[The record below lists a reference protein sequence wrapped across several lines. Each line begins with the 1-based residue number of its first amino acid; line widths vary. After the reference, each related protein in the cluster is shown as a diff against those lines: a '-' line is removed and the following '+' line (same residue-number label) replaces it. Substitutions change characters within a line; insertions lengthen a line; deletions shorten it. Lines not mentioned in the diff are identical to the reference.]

1 MDVKEAVRTAK
12 EYLTDLYAEE
22 EIVNVGLEEVRYDDN
37 DDKWYVT
44 IGFSRPWDQR
54 VPMTVRSHQ
63 AGLVERS
70 YKEMCIDDVTE
81 EVESLVTR
89 ILGPPQTVGL

>member
-12 EYLTDLYAEE
+12 DYLTDLYADEG
-22 EIVNVGLEEVRYDDN
+22 IVNVGLEEVRYDD

-70 YKEMCIDDVTE
+70 YKELCIDDGTE
-81 EVESLVTR
+81 EVESLTTR
-89 ILGPPQTVGL
+89 ILSPLQTV

>member
-12 EYLTDLYAEE
+12 VYLTDIYSDE
-22 EIVNVGLEEVRYDDN
+22 EIVNVGLEEVRYDDD

-54 VPMTVRSHQ
+54 VPMTIRSQQ

-70 YKEMCIDDVTE
+70 YKELCIDDATE
-81 EVESLVTR
+81 EVESLTTR
-89 ILGPPQTVGL
+89 ELGPPQTV